1 MNAKHTELPVF
12 DGNTLQEIELI
23 RSSHGAFGW
32 NNIPCLAST
41 HDGATRAMLAVVEKY
56 VAPFGLD
63 GDIDPEEEIAP
74 GLRYI
79 FLQHKAKHFSA
90 RGVEEQEHWESK
102 MRHVTAKKKIA
113 LSLAHWL
120 LALHEEGLLAE
131 KSNFNNKLPAPMDPL
146 LDSLY
151 QDGDERDV
159 FTLLYRFL
167 TNLLD
172 YDLVISEVKVF
183 D

>member
-1 MNAKHTELPVF
+1 MSTTSTELPVF
-12 DGNTLQEIELI
+12 DGTTLQEIELI

-32 NNIPCLAST
+32 NNSPCLAST

-56 VAPFGLD
+56 IAPFGLH
-63 GDIDPEEEIAP
+63 GDVNPEEDIAP
-74 GLRYI
+74 GLRYL

-90 RGVEEQEHWESK
+90 RDVEEQKHWESK
-102 MRHVTAKKKIA
+102 MSHVTEKKKVA
-113 LSLAHWL
+113 LELAHWL
-120 LALHEEGLLAE
+120 LALHEEGVLAE
-131 KSNFNNKLPAPMDPL
+131 KSNFNNTFTAPANPL

-167 TNLLD
+167 ANLLD
-172 YDLVISEVKVF
+172 YDLVISKVRVF